1 MNITLENID
10 AVNAVITAEIAP
22 ADYEEKVKKSLKC
35 ILDFLNL
42 KSLEQE
48 KN

>member
-22 ADYEEKVKKSLKC
+22 ADYEEKVKKAIK
-35 ILDFLNL
+35 DFRKKVNMGFP
-42 KSLEQE
+42 
-48 KN
+48 